1 MKAEIIDSS
10 GTLVLSEVDKEKQD
24 VSVTGGG
31 TPTKPASIR
40 PIFGCVDGMGADPRD
55 DLKSTGLMM
64 SIKATG
70 SETTDGQADF
80 V

>member
-1 MKAEIIDSS
+1 MYQYQVVVH
-10 GTLVLSEVDKEKQD
+10 LLNLQRF
-24 VSVTGGG
+24 
-31 TPTKPASIR
+31 R

-80 V
+80 VDR